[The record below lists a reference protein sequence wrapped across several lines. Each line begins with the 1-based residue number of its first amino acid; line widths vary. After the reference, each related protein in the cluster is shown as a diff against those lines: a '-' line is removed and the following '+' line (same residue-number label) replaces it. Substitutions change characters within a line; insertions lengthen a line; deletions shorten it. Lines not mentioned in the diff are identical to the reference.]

1 MDSQIGKKDSE
12 LICSSLRDFFND
24 RLVAAAQKNR
34 VELSVRLIDY
44 VTELLVGFQD
54 SEKLFFQESA
64 IPVLAEMMAEAIDA
78 DNSRRVMI
86 LKQMGDTSLM
96 LSGYFPEA
104 LERRCMNLSYYHR
117 MGETAYGLLGTLSEG
132 MSVYDELSQRFPK
145 VCGVL
150 NEMSEATQDRTYSID
165 RLLEIYRNSSSERAL
180 EKLRKQG
187 IIPFDIKKD
196 PSIS

>member
-1 MDSQIGKKDSE
+1 VDSQIGKKDSE

-104 LERRCMNLSYYHR
+104 SAEFN
-117 MGETAYGLLGTLSEG
+117 
-132 MSVYDELSQRFPK
+132 
-145 VCGVL
+145 
-150 NEMSEATQDRTYSID
+150 TQV
-165 RLLEIYRNSSSERAL
+165 EE
-180 EKLRKQG
+180 
-187 IIPFDIKKD
+187 
-196 PSIS
+196 